1 MFSLNSTGRAAAPT
15 LYSVNTTKNH
25 SKNESSAASS
35 ADSLEPAIDGPPSPE
50 RIRAY
55 TEQMKRSSI
64 FGNHSRTNTLSSAA
78 SSFRSRE
85 SAYASTE
92 NLSRKSSTRSN
103 TSGMPSPRER
113 PESLQKFGAIFSR
126 SGRKSRRDNSL
137 SNLASPFTFVEG
149 ISEEESAAEHY
160 HATGHGF
167 RQGTLHNSPPQE
179 GRRWPSI
186 SEPFNFQ
193 HVTHTRQDHLPDLA
207 RSSRMELVSEFS
219 AIRASQT
226 PKHGELKEIKVQ
238 DLHFD
243 NFSSEALSTPL
254 EETPNT
260 PPQGRRQRAVLR
272 KSFSPPQRPMPLA
285 KSHDNLRVA
294 PPRPPRSPLSPTC
307 PMALPPRTSSRTASV
322 LFDTFDPVNNS
333 SVERPRTA
341 GAFQRPAP
349 FGHPLIFEQ
358 QEHVST
364 HETSHALTPPGDDAW
379 PLTAP
384 LAGKCGMELTDVK
397 EEEEETMSRRH
408 RVSRASSELK
418 TSRSVPS
425 LQSKT
430 FEQEQDTQTST
441 VLLPMLSNRASTL
454 RRSPLSPGFRLD
466 QDWEKDID
474 YCYENEIEADCD
486 YQWVEEQ
493 NVVAEAPSITPQP
506 QMDLHL
512 EDDNR
517 SIYHGRFRPSLIVPS
532 AYEVPELSPM
542 SNISA
547 VSSDL
552 RSPSA
557 CLQPNPVRSSC
568 ASSFKESHGF
578 NLSPSLLIPTDFRSQ
593 MEQDS
598 LYSDQYVTNHSAS
611 AEVFVQQDPYYHYVS
626 PSDETS
632 SSIVSYRSSNF
643 SRGSARS
650 SSSTRLSASNSRN
663 SKDSAMFLGQTS
675 LNETHRSIGSASS
688 LPDLVPSAVWRL
700 EKKPETEDLGD
711 NTAAP
716 NQSDDSVAQGSDF
729 IPAQHRR
736 YKSLAPEAGV
746 RDSISQFPPQVSPAA
761 RAELVDE
768 SSTLSPVAESF
779 IDTTNQGKTHG
790 QVHGRKI
797 SAPVVSHSAREK
809 GRARASTLTF
819 AGSTAGGKKKA
830 GYMLFP
836 QV

>member
-1 MFSLNSTGRAAAPT
+1 MFSLTSSGRAAAPT
-15 LYSVNTTKNH
+15 AYSVNTTKSH
-25 SKNESSAASS
+25 SKNNSSATSFE
-35 ADSLEPAIDGPPSPE
+35 DSLEPAIDGPPSPE

-64 FGNHSRTNTLSSAA
+64 FGNHSRTNTLSSGA

-103 TSGMPSPRER
+103 ISGMTSPRER
-113 PESLQKFGAIFSR
+113 PESRIGSLFSR
-126 SGRKSRRDNSL
+126 SGRRSRRDNSL
-137 SNLASPFTFVEG
+137 SNLAPPFTFAEG
-149 ISEEESAAEHY
+149 ISEEESAAVHY
-160 HATGHGF
+160 HGTGY
-167 RQGTLHNSPPQE
+167 RSRSGTLHNSPPLTQE

-207 RSSRMELVSEFS
+207 RSSRMELFSEFS

-260 PPQGRRQRAVLR
+260 SPQGQRQHGVTR
-272 KSFSPPQRPMPLA
+272 KSLSPPHRPVPLA

-333 SVERPRTA
+333 SIERPRTA
-341 GAFQRPAP
+341 GPFQRPAP
-349 FGHPLIFEQ
+349 FDHPLIFEQ
-358 QEHVST
+358 QEHESY
-364 HETSHALTPPGDDAW
+364 HETSHALTSPGDDAW

-397 EEEEETMSRRH
+397 EEEEETMSRR
-408 RVSRASSELK
+408 RRTSRASAELRA
-418 TSRSVPS
+418 SRSVPS
-425 LQSKT
+425 LLSKT
-430 FEQEQDTQTST
+430 YEQGQDTRTST
-441 VLLPMLSNRASTL
+441 VLLPGLSNRASAL
-454 RRSPLSPGFRLD
+454 RISPLSPGFRFD

-493 NVVAEAPSITPQP
+493 NATVEAPSITPQP
-506 QMDLHL
+506 PMDLHL
-512 EDDNR
+512 EDDTR

-532 AYEVPELSPM
+532 AYEIPELSPM

-547 VSSDL
+547 VSSDPT
-552 RSPSA
+552 SPSA
-557 CLQPNPVRSSC
+557 FLQPNPVRSSY

-593 MEQDS
+593 MEQES
-598 LYSDQYVTNHSAS
+598 LYGDQYGTNHSTS
-611 AEVFVQQDPYYHYVS
+611 AAVFAQQEPYCHS
-626 PSDETS
+626 TPSDETS

-650 SSSTRLSASNSRN
+650 SSSTRFSACNSRT
-663 SKDSAMFLGQTS
+663 SKDSAILLGQTTM
-675 LNETHRSIGSASS
+675 NETHRSIGSASS

-700 EKKPETEDLGD
+700 EKKPDTEDLGY
-711 NTAAP
+711 NMAAP
-716 NQSDDSVAQGSDF
+716 NQIEDLVSDF
-729 IPAQHRR
+729 VPTQHRR
-736 YKSLAPEAGV
+736 YRSLVPEAGV
-746 RDSISQFPPQVSPAA
+746 RENISQYPTQIPPAA
-761 RAELVDE
+761 RSELVDE
-768 SSTLSPVAESF
+768 NSTLSPVAESF
-779 IDTTNQGKTHG
+779 IDTTKQGKTNE
-790 QVHGRKI
+790 QVHGRKV

-809 GRARASTLTF
+809 GRARASTSSF

>member
-1 MFSLNSTGRAAAPT
+1 MFSLNSSGRAAAAPT
-15 LYSVNTTKNH
+15 MYSVNTTKSH
-25 SKNESSAASS
+25 TKNDSSVGSS

-64 FGNHSRTNTLSSAA
+64 FGNNSRTNTLSSGA

-92 NLSRKSSTRSN
+92 NLSRKSSVRSN

-113 PESLQKFGAIFSR
+113 PESLQKLGSLFSR

-137 SNLASPFTFVEG
+137 GNLASPFIFPEG

-160 HATGHGF
+160 HGTGHGS
-167 RQGTLHNSPPQE
+167 RHGALHNSPPRTQE

-226 PKHGELKEIKVQ
+226 PAHGELKEIKVQ
-238 DLHFD
+238 DLHFN

-254 EETPNT
+254 EKTPNT
-260 PPQGRRQRAVLR
+260 SPQGRRQRAVLR
-272 KSFSPPQRPMPLA
+272 KSLSPPQRPVPLA

-307 PMALPPRTSSRTASV
+307 PIALPPRTSSRTASV
-322 LFDTFDPVNNS
+322 LFDTFDPVYNTS
-333 SVERPRTA
+333 IERPRTA

-349 FGHPLIFEQ
+349 FDHPLIFEQ
-358 QEHVST
+358 QEHVPN
-364 HETSHALTPPGDDAW
+364 HETLHALTPPGDDAW

-384 LAGKCGMELTDVK
+384 LAGKCAMELTDVK
-397 EEEEETMSRRH
+397 EEEEETMKA
-408 RVSRASSELK
+408 SRASSELRA
-418 TSRSVPS
+418 SRSVPS
-425 LQSKT
+425 LQSNT
-430 FEQEQDTQTST
+430 YEQVQDIRAST
-441 VLLPMLSNRASTL
+441 VLLPGLSSRASAL
-454 RRSPLSPGFRLD
+454 RRSPLSPGFRFD

-493 NVVAEAPSITPQP
+493 NVTVDAPSLTPQP

-517 SIYHGRFRPSLIVPS
+517 PTYHGRFRPSLIVPS

-552 RSPSA
+552 RSPA
-557 CLQPNPVRSSC
+557 AFLQPNPIRSSY

-598 LYSDQYVTNHSAS
+598 LYGDQYGTNHSTS
-611 AEVFVQQDPYYHYVS
+611 AAVFGQQEPYCHYIP

-650 SSSTRLSASNSRN
+650 SSSTRLSATNSRN
-663 SKDSAMFLGQTS
+663 SKDSAMFLSQTS
-675 LNETHRSIGSASS
+675 INETHRSIGSASS

-700 EKKPETEDLGD
+700 EKKPDTGDLGND
-711 NTAAP
+711 TAAP
-716 NQSDDSVAQGSDF
+716 NQGEDLVVQVSDF
-729 IPAQHRR
+729 VPTPHRR
-736 YKSLAPEAGV
+736 YKSLAPEARV
-746 RDSISQFPPQVSPAA
+746 AESIGQFSPQIPLAA
-761 RAELVDE
+761 RSELVDE
-768 SSTLSPVAESF
+768 NSTLSPVAESF
-779 IDTTNQGKTHG
+779 IDTTKQGKTHG
-790 QVHGRKI
+790 QVHGRKS

-809 GRARASTLTF
+809 GRARASTLTL
-819 AGSTAGGKKKA
+819 AGSTPGGKKKA

>member
-1 MFSLNSTGRAAAPT
+1 MFSLNSSGRAATAPT
-15 LYSVNTTKNH
+15 MYSVNTTKSH
-25 SKNESSAASS
+25 TKNDSSVGSS

-64 FGNHSRTNTLSSAA
+64 FGNNSRTNTLSSGA

-85 SAYASTE
+85 SGYASTE
-92 NLSRKSSTRSN
+92 NLSRKSSVRSN

-113 PESLQKFGAIFSR
+113 PESLQKLGSLFSR

-137 SNLASPFTFVEG
+137 GNLASPFIFPEG

-160 HATGHGF
+160 HGTGHGS
-167 RQGTLHNSPPQE
+167 RQGAVHNSPPRTQE

-226 PKHGELKEIKVQ
+226 PAHGELKEIKVQ
-238 DLHFD
+238 DLHFN

-254 EETPNT
+254 EKTPNT
-260 PPQGRRQRAVLR
+260 SPQGRRQRAVLR
-272 KSFSPPQRPMPLA
+272 KSLSPPQRPVPLA

-322 LFDTFDPVNNS
+322 LFDTFDPVYS
-333 SVERPRTA
+333 SSIERPRTA

-349 FGHPLIFEQ
+349 FDHPLISEQ
-358 QEHVST
+358 PEHVPD
-364 HETSHALTPPGDDAW
+364 HETLHALTPPGDGSW
-379 PLTAP
+379 PLTTP
-384 LAGKCGMELTDVK
+384 LAGKCAMELTDVK
-397 EEEEETMSRRH
+397 EEEEETLKA
-408 RVSRASSELK
+408 SRASSELRS
-418 TSRSVPS
+418 SRSC
-425 LQSKT
+425 KT
-430 FEQEQDTQTST
+430 FERPRSCFPGSLTAPLLYEDLLCHLASVST
-441 VLLPMLSNRASTL
+441 KT
-454 RRSPLSPGFRLD
+454 GK
-466 QDWEKDID
+466 KDID

-493 NVVAEAPSITPQP
+493 NVTVEAPSLTPQP

-517 SIYHGRFRPSLIVPS
+517 STYTGRFRPSLIVPS

-552 RSPSA
+552 RSPA
-557 CLQPNPVRSSC
+557 AFLQPNPIRSSY

-598 LYSDQYVTNHSAS
+598 LYCDQYGTNHSTS
-611 AEVFVQQDPYYHYVS
+611 AAVFGQQEPYCHYIS

-632 SSIVSYRSSNF
+632 SSIVSYRSSNL

-650 SSSTRLSASNSRN
+650 SSSTRLSATNSRN
-663 SKDSAMFLGQTS
+663 SKDSAMFLSQTS
-675 LNETHRSIGSASS
+675 FNETHRSIGSASS
-688 LPDLVPSAVWRL
+688 LPDLVPSAAWRL
-700 EKKPETEDLGD
+700 EKKPDTGDLGND
-711 NTAAP
+711 TAAP
-716 NQSDDSVAQGSDF
+716 NQGEDLVVQVSDF
-729 IPAQHRR
+729 VPTPHRH
-736 YKSLAPEAGV
+736 YKSLVPEARV
-746 RDSISQFPPQVSPAA
+746 AENISQSSPQIPPAA
-761 RAELVDE
+761 QSELVDE
-768 SSTLSPVAESF
+768 NSTLSPVAESF
-779 IDTTNQGKTHG
+779 IDTTKQGKTHG
-790 QVHGRKI
+790 QVHGRKS
-797 SAPVVSHSAREK
+797 SAPVLSHSAREK
-809 GRARASTLTF
+809 GRARASTLTLT
-819 AGSTAGGKKKA
+819 GSTPGGKKKA